1 MKLCIINKAIQV
13 SIIELCMNFKI
24 SPWGLAMQL
33 VTKPWG
39 CAAQGDA
46 NKLMTPEDYNNKI
59 KKILFMN
66 IFNNI
71 ITCTY

>member
-13 SIIELCMNFKI
+13 SIIDLCMNFKI

-46 NKLMTPEDYNNKI
+46 NKLMAPEDYNNKI
-59 KKILFMN
+59 K
-66 IFNNI
+66 NI
-71 ITCTY
+71 IQQIEYIQYI

>member
-13 SIIELCMNFKI
+13 SIIELRMNFKI

-33 VTKPWG
+33 VTKSWG

-46 NKLMTPEDYNNKI
+46 NKLMAPEDYNNKI
-59 KKILFMN
+59 KKYYSTN
-66 IFNNI
+66 
-71 ITCTY
+71 

>member
-1 MKLCIINKAIQV
+1 MINLKFIHEFQKSV
-13 SIIELCMNFKI
+13 GISIIELCMNFKI

-46 NKLMTPEDYNNKI
+46 NKLMAPEDYNNKI
-59 KKILFMN
+59 KKYYSTN
-66 IFNNI
+66 
-71 ITCTY
+71 